1 MQGLHDGR
9 DDPAGVGQDERQEQ
23 VGVDLIAETSHL
35 SVREHSVNHWCAIQL
50 EMKVKRRFAKVSI
63 VSSSRQSLMIM
74 MTQFH
79 I

>member
-35 SVREHSVNHWCAIQL
+35 PVRAHSVNQETDC
-50 EMKVKRRFAKVSI
+50 
-63 VSSSRQSLMIM
+63 
-74 MTQFH
+74 
-79 I
+79 